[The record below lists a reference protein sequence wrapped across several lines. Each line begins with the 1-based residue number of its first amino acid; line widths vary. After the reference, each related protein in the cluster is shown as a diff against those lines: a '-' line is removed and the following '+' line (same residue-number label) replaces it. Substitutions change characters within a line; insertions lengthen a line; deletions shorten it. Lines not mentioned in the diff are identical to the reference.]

1 MYVPTDGCHGGGK
14 RVWKTFPVLPKWEGA
29 IEIIVMDEQVTHE
42 VLLNTLQTE
51 GMFIG
56 IGGRRPANRGDFGRF
71 TVVSLKESRQP
82 GALAA

>member
-1 MYVPTDGCHGGGK
+1 
-14 RVWKTFPVLPKWEGA
+14 VLPKWERS

-42 VLLNTLQTE
+42 GLLNTLQTA

-71 TVVSLKESRQP
+71 TVASLKESRQSKD
-82 GALAA
+82 LAA